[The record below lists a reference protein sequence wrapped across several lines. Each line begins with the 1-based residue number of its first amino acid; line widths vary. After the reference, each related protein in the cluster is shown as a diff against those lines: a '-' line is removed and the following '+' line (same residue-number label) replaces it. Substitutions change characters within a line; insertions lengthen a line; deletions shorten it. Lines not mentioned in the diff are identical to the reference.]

1 PLSRTHVSGFAEALA
16 FRALQDPDD
25 EAIALQRL
33 HQLAHMLAV
42 AGLDRDVEAGPL
54 GDHAAE
60 QPLVLHL
67 DDVTAR
73 LADPAG
79 NTRELARQVVD
90 HDAQPH
96 DPAIA
101 YQAAQQHRGQEAG
114 VDVTAAQH
122 QPDLAALEDLRID
135 EQRGQAR
142 GARAFGHRLL
152 DLD

>member
-1 PLSRTHVSGFAEALA
+1 MKTVIAMAASWTGRRHIRPLSRTHVSGFAEALA

-25 EAIALQRL
+25 EAITFQRL

-67 DDVTAR
+67 DDVAAR

-79 NTRELARQVVD
+79 NTRELAWQVVD

-96 DPAIA
+96 DPAVSD
-101 YQAAQQHRGQEAG
+101 QPAQQH
-114 VDVTAAQH
+114 
-122 QPDLAALEDLRID
+122 
-135 EQRGQAR
+135 
-142 GARAFGHRLL
+142 
-152 DLD
+152 